1 MTEDICTPLSLPSL
15 VKLQRVVN
23 LKAYDKTYYK
33 WLLNLPPSLIE
44 QLGWSEGD
52 ELIGEARK
60 GVLRIRRGS
69 AAAEALRVTSAPR
82 KPRDRP
88 T

>member
-1 MTEDICTPLSLPSL
+1 

-33 WLLNLPPSLIE
+33 WLLNLPPTLVE

-52 ELIGEARK
+52 ELVGDARG
-60 GVLRIRRGS
+60 GVLHIRRG
-69 AAAEALRVTSAPR
+69 AAGADAVVSPR
-82 KPRDRP
+82 KRP
-88 T
+88 VRPK

>member
-1 MTEDICTPLSLPSL
+1 

-33 WLLNLPPSLIE
+33 WLLNLPPTLIE
-44 QLGWSEGD
+44 ELGWSEGD
-52 ELIGEARK
+52 ELTGEARE
-60 GVLRIRRGS
+60 GVLRIRRGAPVS
-69 AAAEALRVTSAPR
+69 VGQSRASPPR
-82 KPRDRP
+82 KRRGRP